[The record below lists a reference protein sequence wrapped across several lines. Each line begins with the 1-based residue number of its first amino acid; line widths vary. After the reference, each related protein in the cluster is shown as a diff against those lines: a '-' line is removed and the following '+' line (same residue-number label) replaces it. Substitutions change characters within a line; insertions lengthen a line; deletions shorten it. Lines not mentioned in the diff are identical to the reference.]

1 MPAPDL
7 PDIRAAAAGRSW
19 RRRLLLT
26 GRRAL
31 VLLAGAALGLLGFVL
46 LFLPGPGLPVLFCGL
61 TVLATEF
68 AWAERLL
75 GRLRA
80 RVRRLATRRSPP
92 DRPLPTRDRRV
103 VGTAIGRRA
112 T

>member
-80 RVRRLATRRSPP
+80 RVRRLATRPGGAGRLRTARY
-92 DRPLPTRDRRV
+92 RPVID
-103 VGTAIGRRA
+103 GS
-112 T
+112 